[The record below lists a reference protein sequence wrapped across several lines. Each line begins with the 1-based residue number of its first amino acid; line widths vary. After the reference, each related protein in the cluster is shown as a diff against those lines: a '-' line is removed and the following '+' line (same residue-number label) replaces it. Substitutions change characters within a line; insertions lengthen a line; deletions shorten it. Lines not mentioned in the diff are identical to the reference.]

1 MPLSIQFI
9 PPGCW
14 QKQSQQSMP
23 CWSLSLDAFSIALV
37 HPSSTLSHT
46 QDITWQSDALWKL
59 ASDQTEF
66 PGAPVGGFFA
76 CVFVWPLSSL
86 WALPLSMYI
95 ELSSFE
101 KISFNCSRPQG
112 PLQAY
117 GLKTSFSEPHP
128 LHTTLVERVELR
140 TFGIQSSNPSSYGD
154 VSWPL
159 QFGDQYGQSLR
170 SDRLSRCQ
178 WEGLHQ
184 LLKKGNVV
192 MLCHSTLSFHSVS
205 RHQQSSKESQECGAN
220 SSSFPGTELS
230 LTQEDLRPI
239 KKSQPI
245 ISYPEISSTV
255 TN

>member
-1 MPLSIQFI
+1 
-9 PPGCW
+9 
-14 QKQSQQSMP
+14 
-23 CWSLSLDAFSIALV
+23 
-37 HPSSTLSHT
+37 
-46 QDITWQSDALWKL
+46 
-59 ASDQTEF
+59 
-66 PGAPVGGFFA
+66 
-76 CVFVWPLSSL
+76 
-86 WALPLSMYI
+86 MYI

-117 GLKTSFSEPHP
+117 GLKTSFSKPHP

-140 TFGIQSSNPSSYGD
+140 TFGIQSSNPSSYGV

-184 LLKKGNVV
+184 LLKEGNVM
-192 MLCHSTLSFHSVS
+192 MLILILSFHSVS

-230 LTQEDLRPI
+230 LTQEDLRLRP
-239 KKSQPI
+239 KKNHSRSSHTQKYHQLSQINPFSTCPRNI
-245 ISYPEISSTV
+245 GKISHG
-255 TN
+255 